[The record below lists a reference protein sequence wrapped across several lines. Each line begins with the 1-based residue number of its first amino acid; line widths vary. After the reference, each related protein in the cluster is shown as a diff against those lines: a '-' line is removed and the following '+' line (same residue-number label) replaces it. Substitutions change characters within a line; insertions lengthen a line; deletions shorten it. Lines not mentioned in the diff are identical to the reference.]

1 MMTQAEKLVARLQ
14 TLDAS
19 SLYEI
24 VVYVTPD
31 KTIGFWVVEKKPVK
45 LEGEQKPVAQ
55 TEYNQAIAKG

>member
-1 MMTQAEKLVARLQ
+1 MDQTEKLLARLR

-31 KTIGFWVVEKKPVK
+31 KTIGFWVVEKRPVK
-45 LEGEQKPVAQ
+45 LEGEQKRAQ
-55 TEYNQAIAKG
+55 IAGYNQVEAKG